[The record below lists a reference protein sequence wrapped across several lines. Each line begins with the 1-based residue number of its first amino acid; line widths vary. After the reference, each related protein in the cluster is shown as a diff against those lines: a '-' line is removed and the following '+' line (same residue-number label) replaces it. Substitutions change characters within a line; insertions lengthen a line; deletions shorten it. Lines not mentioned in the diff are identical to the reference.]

1 MIICIVSNLY
11 ILTMKSEN
19 YARNK
24 AMDVCEIKK
33 CHYQPTPQ

>member
-11 ILTMKSEN
+11 ILTMKLEN

-24 AMDVCEIKK
+24 TMDVCEIMK
-33 CHYQPTPQ
+33 CH